1 MSRSDG
7 LALRGYFVV
16 NRGVLL
22 AILSNLLTYLIIL
35 IEFEMD
41 DQVKKQY
48 VCNATKI
55 RKVRIWMFFFD
66 TVQEEDD
73 LSETLA
79 DSASSSCDNMTTI
92 T

>member
-41 DQVKKQY
+41 DQVKKTICVQCY
-48 VCNATKI
+48 KK
-55 RKVRIWMFFFD
+55 RKVGIRVFF
-66 TVQEEDD
+66 
-73 LSETLA
+73 
-79 DSASSSCDNMTTI
+79 
-92 T
+92 

>member
-1 MSRSDG
+1 MEISGDIAYRALLTRSDG

-48 VCNATKI
+48 VCNATKNAT
-55 RKVRIWMFFFD
+55 WEFGCFF
-66 TVQEEDD
+66 
-73 LSETLA
+73 
-79 DSASSSCDNMTTI
+79 
-92 T
+92 